1 MVFQGGGYGKLV
13 GKTEDKEKSKVKMRN
28 EYTCPLEMTHDII
41 KGKWKPII
49 IWQLSKGG
57 CSLSCLKKSIQGI
70 SQKMLVQHLN
80 ELLECGMVGKTTN
93 GSYPLKSDYF
103 LTERG
108 EKMLEA
114 VSIMQSI
121 GIEMM
126 IEDDREDFLKNK
138 GLL

>member
-1 MVFQGGGYGKLV
+1 M
-13 GKTEDKEKSKVKMRN
+13 KMRSQ
-28 EYTCPLEMTHDII
+28 YTCPLEMTHDII
-41 KGKWKPII
+41 KGKWKPLI

-57 CSLSCLKKSIQGI
+57 SSLSALKKSIRGI

-80 ELLECGMVGKTTN
+80 ELLECGVIGKLTN
-93 GSYPLKSDYF
+93 DGYPLKSEYF

-108 EKMLEA
+108 KRIFSA
-114 VSIMQSI
+114 ISIMQSI

-126 IEDDREDFLKNK
+126 LEDDREDFLKEK

>member
-1 MVFQGGGYGKLV
+1 M
-13 GKTEDKEKSKVKMRN
+13 KMRSQ
-28 EYTCPLEMTHDII
+28 YTCPLEMTHDII
-41 KGKWKPII
+41 KGKWKPLI

-57 CSLSCLKKSIQGI
+57 SSLSALKKSIRGI

-80 ELLECGMVGKTTN
+80 ELLECGVIGKLTTD
-93 GSYPLKSDYF
+93 GYPLKSEYF

-108 EKMLEA
+108 KRIFGA
-114 VSIMQSI
+114 ISIMQSI

-126 IEDDREDFLKNK
+126 LEDDREDFLKEK

>member
-1 MVFQGGGYGKLV
+1 M
-13 GKTEDKEKSKVKMRN
+13 KMRSQ
-28 EYTCPLEMTHDII
+28 YTCPLEMTHDII
-41 KGKWKPII
+41 KGKWKPLI

-57 CSLSCLKKSIQGI
+57 SSLSALKKSIRGI

-80 ELLECGMVGKTTN
+80 ELLECGVIGKLTN
-93 GSYPLKSDYF
+93 DGYPLKSEYF

-108 EKMLEA
+108 KRIFGA
-114 VSIMQSI
+114 ISIMQSI

-126 IEDDREDFLKNK
+126 LGDDREDFLKEK

>member
-1 MVFQGGGYGKLV
+1 M
-13 GKTEDKEKSKVKMRN
+13 KMRSQ
-28 EYTCPLEMTHDII
+28 YTCPLEMTHDII
-41 KGKWKPII
+41 KGKWKPLI

-57 CSLSCLKKSIQGI
+57 SSLSALKKSIRGI

-80 ELLECGMVGKTTN
+80 ELLECGVNDG
-93 GSYPLKSDYF
+93 YPLKSEYF

-108 EKMLEA
+108 KRIFGA
-114 VSIMQSI
+114 ISIMQSI

-126 IEDDREDFLKNK
+126 LEDDREDFLKEK

>member
-1 MVFQGGGYGKLV
+1 M
-13 GKTEDKEKSKVKMRN
+13 KMRSQ
-28 EYTCPLEMTHDII
+28 YTCPLEMTHDII
-41 KGKWKPII
+41 KGKWKPLI

-57 CSLSCLKKSIQGI
+57 SSLSALKKSIRGI

-80 ELLECGMVGKTTN
+80 ELLECGAIGKLTN
-93 GSYPLKSDYF
+93 DGYPLKSEYF

-108 EKMLEA
+108 KRIFGA
-114 VSIMQSI
+114 ISIMQSI

-126 IEDDREDFLKNK
+126 LEDDREDFLKEK